1 MIKLLMLTFELKY
14 MLLKLESM
22 KKINNTLKLSFSKLC
37 VLPPVPLAMLLYHAL
52 ARRNNDI
59 MMTKV

>member
-37 VLPPVPLAMLLYHAL
+37 VLPPVPLAMLLPCPC
-52 ARRNNDI
+52 
-59 MMTKV
+59 KKK